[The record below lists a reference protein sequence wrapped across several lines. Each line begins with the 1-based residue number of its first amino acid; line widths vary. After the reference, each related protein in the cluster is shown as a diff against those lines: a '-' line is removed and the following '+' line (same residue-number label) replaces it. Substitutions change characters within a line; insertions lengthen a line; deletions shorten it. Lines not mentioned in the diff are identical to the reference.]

1 MAFAFDEIFAYGGQ
15 LIVAAKKRVPKA
27 LGIGEEKIDHSA
39 YIEGNTQI
47 GKVDA
52 FSDATATLMVGRE
65 DTIGTN
71 RSLYIRGNTIM
82 EGDSGT
88 PFTLNV
94 NGDVTIVGNTKQT
107 GNTVQTGT
115 IKASGTITASNFV
128 GSVGTA
134 SGKSSGAKAFD
145 IPHPSKEGYRLRHI
159 CVEGPESAVYYRG
172 RTNKNTIPLPLYWK
186 DLIDPASLTVT
197 LTPIGA
203 HQNIIVKRWDS
214 EFIYLQGQGGG
225 PVNCFYHVYAER
237 KDVNPLLTEYEGN
250 SRYDYPDPN
259 FSEKSDIPIEER
271 NYTDPNYKFP
281 RNTYTV

>member
-65 DTIGTN
+65 NTKGTN

-128 GSVGTA
+128 GSVSSA

-203 HQNIIVKRWDS
+203 HQNIIVKRWDA
-214 EFIYLQGQGGG
+214 ENIYLQNQGAL
-225 PVNCFYHVYAER
+225 PINCFFHVFAQRIDIER
-237 KDVNPLLTEYEGN
+237 LIPEYEGQ
-250 SRYDYPDPN
+250 STDDYPGDN
-259 FSEKSDIPIEER
+259 SIYSINK
-271 NYTDPNYKFP
+271 
-281 RNTYTV
+281 

>member
-1 MAFAFDEIFAYGGQ
+1 MAFALDEIFCYTGQ

-27 LGIGEEKIDHSA
+27 LGIGEEKINHSA

-65 DTIGTN
+65 NTKGTD
-71 RSLYIRGNTIM
+71 RSLFIRGNTKL
-82 EGDSGT
+82 EGDGGT
-88 PFTLNV
+88 KYTLNV
-94 NGDVTIVGNTKQT
+94 NGDVTIVGNTDQT
-107 GNTVQTGT
+107 GSIT
-115 IKASGTITASNFV
+115 ASGTVKAATLIGAHTSGSISGGV
-128 GSVGTA
+128 G
-134 SGKSSGAKAFD
+134 GKSAGAKAFD

-203 HQNIIVKRWDS
+203 HQNIIVKRWDA
-214 EFIYLQGQGGG
+214 ENIYLQNQGAL
-225 PVNCFYHVYAER
+225 PINCFFHVFAQRIDIER
-237 KDVNPLLTEYEGN
+237 LIPEYEGQ
-250 SRYDYPDPN
+250 SSDDYPGDN
-259 FSEKSDIPIEER
+259 SVYSINK
-271 NYTDPNYKFP
+271 
-281 RNTYTV
+281 

>member
-15 LIVAAKKRVPKA
+15 LIVAAKKIVPKA
-27 LGIGEEKIDHSA
+27 LGVGKEKVDHTA
-39 YIEGNTQI
+39 YIQGNTQI

-52 FSDATATLMVGRE
+52 FSDANATLMIGRE

-172 RTNKNTIPLPLYWK
+172 RTNKNIIPLPLYWK

-203 HQNIIVKRWDS
+203 HQNIIVKRWDA
-214 EFIYLQGQGGG
+214 ENIYLQNQGAL
-225 PVNCFYHVYAER
+225 PINCFFHVFAQRIDIER
-237 KDVNPLLTEYEGN
+237 LIPEYEGQ
-250 SRYDYPDPN
+250 STDDYPGDN
-259 FSEKSDIPIEER
+259 SIYSINK
-271 NYTDPNYKFP
+271 
-281 RNTYTV
+281 

>member
-1 MAFAFDEIFAYGGQ
+1 MAFALDEIFAYGGQ

-128 GSVGTA
+128 GSVSSA
-134 SGKSSGAKAFD
+134 SGISSGAKAFD

-203 HQNIIVKRWDS
+203 HQNIIVKRWDA
-214 EFIYLQGQGGG
+214 ENIYLQNQGAL
-225 PVNCFYHVYAER
+225 PINCFFHVFAQRIDIER
-237 KDVNPLLTEYEGN
+237 LIPEYEGQ
-250 SRYDYPDPN
+250 STDDYPGDN
-259 FSEKSDIPIEER
+259 SIYSINK
-271 NYTDPNYKFP
+271 
-281 RNTYTV
+281 

>member
-15 LIVAAKKRVPKA
+15 LIVAAKKIVPKA
-27 LGIGEEKIDHSA
+27 LGVGEQKIDHSA
-39 YIEGNTQI
+39 YIQGNTQI

-52 FSDATATLMVGRE
+52 FSSASATLMVGRE
-65 DTIGTN
+65 GTKGT
-71 RSLYIRGNTIM
+71 SLAINTKGNQKI
-82 EGDSGT
+82 EGDGGT
-88 PFTLNV
+88 TFSLEVTGGRVHFTDDLICDAIGPTSLAARFGV
-94 NGDVTIVGNTKQT
+94 ADKKPVKP
-107 GNTVQTGT
+107 
-115 IKASGTITASNFV
+115 
-128 GSVGTA
+128 
-134 SGKSSGAKAFD
+134 FD
-145 IPHPSKEGYRLRHI
+145 IQHPTKGEGWRLRY
-159 CVEGPESAVYYRG
+159 VSLEGPESGVYCRG
-172 RTNKNTIPLPLYWK
+172 RVKNQKIIKLPEYWK
-186 DLIDPASLTVT
+186 DLVHEDSISVQLQ
-197 LTPIGA
+197 PIGH

>member
-1 MAFAFDEIFAYGGQ
+1 MAFALDEIFAYGGQ

-27 LGIGEEKIDHSA
+27 LGIGNNKIDHSA

-65 DTIGTN
+65 NTKGTD
-71 RSLYIRGNTIM
+71 RSLFIRGNTKL
-82 EGDSGT
+82 EGDGGT
-88 PFTLNV
+88 KYTLNV
-94 NGDVTIVGNTKQT
+94 NGDVTIVGNTDQT
-107 GNTVQTGT
+107 GNIT
-115 IKASGTITASNFV
+115 ASGTVKAATLIGAHTSGSISGGV
-128 GSVGTA
+128 G
-134 SGKSSGAKAFD
+134 GKSAGAKAFD

-203 HQNIIVKRWDS
+203 HQNIIVKRWDA
-214 EFIYLQGQGGG
+214 ENIYLQNQGAL
-225 PVNCFYHVYAER
+225 PINCFFHVFAQRIDIER
-237 KDVNPLLTEYEGN
+237 LIPEYEGQ
-250 SRYDYPDPN
+250 SSDDYPGDN
-259 FSEKSDIPIEER
+259 SIYSINK
-271 NYTDPNYKFP
+271 
-281 RNTYTV
+281 